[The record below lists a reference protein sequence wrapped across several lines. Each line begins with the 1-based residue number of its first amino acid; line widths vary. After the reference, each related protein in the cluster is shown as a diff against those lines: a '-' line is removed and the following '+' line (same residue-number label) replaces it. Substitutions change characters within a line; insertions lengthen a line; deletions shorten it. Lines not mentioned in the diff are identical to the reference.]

1 MIQKELKR
9 VIIEVLDK
17 LKIEAPEIV
26 LEHPADLSHGDFS
39 TNAALACAKRVGKN
53 PRELAKQVASE
64 ISKNQPKEIES
75 VSVAGPGFIN
85 FKLSP
90 KFLGEQVAKIAEDD
104 NFGRN
109 QSLKGKKIIV
119 EYTDPNAFKPF
130 HIGHLMANAIGE
142 SLSRLVEFSGA
153 NIVRVCYPSDI
164 GLHIAKAVWG
174 CIKNKNNFPKDTDS
188 LTVKTAFLGKA
199 YVEGTARYED
209 DLEAK
214 ASIDTINEQL
224 FRRSDKAV
232 LAVYEKG
239 RSWSLDHFEVL
250 YKRLGTKFDEY
261 IYESEAA
268 PEGLKIV
275 KEFLDRGVF
284 EMSEGAVVFHGEKRG
299 LHTRVFVNSKGFPTY
314 EAKDVGLNRIKF
326 TKWNPDLSVI
336 VTANE
341 QNEYFKVV
349 LAALRDMYPDVA
361 EKTKHVSHGILR
373 LPSGKMSSRT
383 GNVITGESLLSAVE
397 AMVHEKIAEREL
409 VTEEKNRIANEVS
422 VGAIKYSILRQAIGG
437 DIIFDF
443 EKSISFEGDSGPY
456 LQYSYA
462 RAQSVLRK
470 ASSGKILEAKPPKLV
485 GSEALVLKRLLV
497 RFPEIVERS
506 QKELSPHY
514 VATYLIEIAGA
525 FNNFYANN
533 KIIDSGEGEGYRLM
547 LVKAFANVMKS
558 GLYLLGIKSPEVM

>member
-1 MIQKELKR
+1 
-9 VIIEVLDK
+9 
-17 LKIEAPEIV
+17 
-26 LEHPADLSHGDFS
+26 
-39 TNAALACAKRVGKN
+39 
-53 PRELAKQVASE
+53 
-64 ISKNQPKEIES
+64 
-75 VSVAGPGFIN
+75 
-85 FKLSP
+85 
-90 KFLGEQVAKIAEDD
+90 
-104 NFGRN
+104 
-109 QSLKGKKIIV
+109 
-119 EYTDPNAFKPF
+119 
-130 HIGHLMANAIGE
+130 
-142 SLSRLVEFSGA
+142 
-153 NIVRVCYPSDI
+153 
-164 GLHIAKAVWG
+164 
-174 CIKNKNNFPKDTDS
+174 
-188 LTVKTAFLGKA
+188 
-199 YVEGTARYED
+199 
-209 DLEAK
+209 
-214 ASIDTINEQL
+214 
-224 FRRSDKAV
+224 
-232 LAVYEKG
+232 
-239 RSWSLDHFEVL
+239 
-250 YKRLGTKFDEY
+250 
-261 IYESEAA
+261 
-268 PEGLKIV
+268 
-275 KEFLDRGVF
+275 
-284 EMSEGAVVFHGEKRG
+284 MSEGAVVFHGEKRG